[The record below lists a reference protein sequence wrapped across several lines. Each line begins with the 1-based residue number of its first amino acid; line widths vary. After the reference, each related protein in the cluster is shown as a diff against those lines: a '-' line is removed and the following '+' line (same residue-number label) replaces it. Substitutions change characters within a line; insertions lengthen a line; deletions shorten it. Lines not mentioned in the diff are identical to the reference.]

1 MIDRF
6 RDMSPVQKSIH
17 LIGLEIIVGLQPVFG
32 IRGFPLG
39 LAFFAINLII
49 CLYGFRTGRL
59 RSFWVTWAMF
69 SVAGLVVFGM
79 TTPLDVLLFL
89 W

>member
-1 MIDRF
+1 
-6 RDMSPVQKSIH
+6 MSPAEKSTH

-32 IRGFPLG
+32 IRGFPMG
-39 LAFFAINLII
+39 LAFFPINLII
-49 CLYGFRTGRL
+49 FLYGFRTGRH

-69 SVAGLVVFGM
+69 SVAGLVAFGM
-79 TTPLDVLLFL
+79 TSPLDVLRIL